1 MNATDLPRRDES
13 PVHSELVL
21 THLARATV
29 ELEDL
34 ATDSSPSEAMVR
46 IGDDT
51 AGIRLVG
58 DLITIQ
64 GLLADADRQL
74 THLHQQRR
82 SRPS

>member
-1 MNATDLPRRDES
+1 MNATDLPRPDES
-13 PVHSELVL
+13 EVHSEVVL

-34 ATDSSPSEAMVR
+34 ATDSSPAEAMVR
-46 IGDDT
+46 IGDAT

-64 GLLADADRQL
+64 GLLADAHRQL
-74 THLHQQRR
+74 THLQQKRGR
-82 SRPS
+82 QPS